1 MLKLINKETGQDIG
15 EVTEQQLQFLMD
27 NLEEESEEDFDY
39 YINRTTLEMLERNG
53 ADADLLNKLR
63 AAMGEREDIEIEWVE
78 E

>member
-1 MLKLINKETGQDIG
+1 MIKLYIKESDQEIG
-15 EVTEQQLQFLMD
+15 EITEAQLQFLMD

-53 ADADLLNKLR
+53 ADADLLGKLR
-63 AAMGEREDIEIEWVE
+63 SAMADREDIEVEWFE

>member
-63 AAMGEREDIEIEWVE
+63 TAIGEREDIEVEWVE